1 MHDDIWV
8 VTELVGKGLASVSLQ
23 LLGKARQ
30 LADQADGKVMAV
42 AMGHQIMPLAQEIV
56 EHGAD
61 EVLVADHP
69 ELAYY
74 RTLPYA
80 RVLTELVQERKPNVV
95 LLGATSQG
103 RDLAPRVAARL
114 QTGLTADCL
123 ELHIDDQ
130 GLLVQTKPS
139 YGDNVM
145 VDIVI
150 PDHRPQMATVR
161 PNVFPLPK
169 RMADRQGKVSSVT
182 VTLQPDDLRTVVK
195 DIMAEEQEAFRLE
208 EADVVICGGRGMGS
222 KENFE
227 QLYAL
232 AQAFGGVVGAT
243 RPPAD
248 EGWINPA
255 FQIGQSG
262 KMVAP
267 KLFIACGVSGAVQF
281 TVGMEKSKTV
291 VAINKDA
298 AAPIFDFATYGIV
311 GDTREII
318 PALLQELTTIQEG
331 KTRSRKESN

>member
-1 MHDDIWV
+1 MNDIWV
-8 VTELVGKGLASVSLQ
+8 VTELVGGCLTSVSLQ

-30 LADQADGKVMAV
+30 LADQSGGKVVAV
-42 AMGHQIMPLAQEIV
+42 IMGHEINSLAQELV
-56 EHGAD
+56 KYGAD

-69 ELAYY
+69 ELVFY

-80 RVLTELVQERKPNVV
+80 RLLGKLVKEEKPNVV

-123 ELHIDDQ
+123 DLSINKEGI
-130 GLLVQTKPS
+130 LVQTKPS

-145 VDIVI
+145 VDIII
-150 PDHRPQMATVR
+150 PEHRPQMATVR
-161 PNVFPLPK
+161 PNVFPLP
-169 RMADRQGKVSSVT
+169 DRIDNREGEVTSVT
-182 VTLQPDDLRTVVK
+182 VTLQPDDLKTVVK
-195 DIMAEEQEAFRLE
+195 EIIAEEHEASRLE

-227 QLYAL
+227 QLYVLAEAL
-232 AQAFGGVVGAT
+232 GGAVGAT
-243 RPPAD
+243 RPAVD
-248 EGWINPA
+248 ENWIDDA

-281 TVGMEKSKTV
+281 TVGMEKSKII

-298 AAPIFDFATYGIV
+298 SAPIFNFATYGIV
-311 GDTREII
+311 GDVREII
-318 PALLQELTTIQEG
+318 PTILHEITTA
-331 KTRSRKESN
+331 

>member
-1 MHDDIWV
+1 MSDIWV
-8 VTELVGKGLASVSLQ
+8 VAELVGERLAPVSLQ

-30 LADQADGKVMAV
+30 LADQAGGQVVAV
-42 AMGHQIMPLAQEIV
+42 LFGHEIEHWAQDLIDY
-56 EHGAD
+56 GAN
-61 EVLVADHP
+61 EVILADHP

-80 RVLTELVQERKPNVV
+80 RALTRLVQEKKPNVV
-95 LLGATSQG
+95 LLGATSFG

-114 QTGLTADCL
+114 ETGLTADCL
-123 ELHIDDQ
+123 DLSLDKD

-150 PDHRPQMATVR
+150 PEHRPQMATVR
-161 PNVFPLPK
+161 PNVFPLPE
-169 RMADRQGKVSSVT
+169 RSTRTGKVTTAPVD
-182 VTLQPDDLRTVVK
+182 LQPEDLITVVK
-195 DIMAEEQEAFRLE
+195 EIIAEKQEAARIE
-208 EADVVICGGRGMGS
+208 DADVIVCGGRGMGS

-232 AQAFGGVVGAT
+232 ADALGGVVGAT
-243 RPPAD
+243 RPPVD
-248 EGWINPA
+248 EGWIDGA

-267 KLFIACGVSGAVQF
+267 KLLITCGVSGAVQF
-281 TVGMEKSKTV
+281 TVGMEKSKVV

-298 AAPIFDFATYGIV
+298 NAPIFNFATYGIV
-311 GDTREII
+311 GDVKEII
-318 PALLQELTTIQEG
+318 PVLLQEIKATAE
-331 KTRSRKESN
+331 R

>member
-1 MHDDIWV
+1 MHDILV
-8 VTELVGKGLASVSLQ
+8 VTELVNGGLAPVSLQ

-30 LADQADGKVMAV
+30 LADKSGDRVTAF
-42 AMGHQIMPLAQEIV
+42 AMGHEIV
-56 EHGAD
+56 PLGQELTKYGAD
-61 EVLVADHP
+61 EVIVADHP
-69 ELAYY
+69 ELARY

-80 RVLTELVQERKPNVV
+80 RIMTQVLQKRKPNIV

-123 ELHIDDQ
+123 DLSINEE

-150 PDHRPQMATVR
+150 PEHRPQMATVR
-161 PNVFPLPK
+161 PNVFPLPEK
-169 RMADRQGKVSSVT
+169 IEDRKGEITSVT
-182 VTLQPDDLRTVVK
+182 VNLEPDDLKAVVK
-195 DIMAEEQEAFRLE
+195 EIIAEKHEASRLE

-227 QLYAL
+227 QLYVLADAL
-232 AQAFGGVVGAT
+232 GGAVGAT
-243 RPPAD
+243 RPAVD
-248 EGWINPA
+248 ENWIDDA
-255 FQIGQSG
+255 YQIGQSG

-267 KLFIACGVSGAVQF
+267 KLFVACGVSGAVQF
-281 TVGMEKSKTV
+281 TVGMEKSKII

-298 AAPIFDFATYGIV
+298 SAPIFNFATYGIV
-311 GDTREII
+311 GDVREII
-318 PALLQELTTIQEG
+318 PAILQEITT
-331 KTRSRKESN
+331 T

>member
-8 VTELVGKGLASVSLQ
+8 VTELVGKGLAPVSLQ

-30 LADQADGKVMAV
+30 LADQAGGKVMAV

-61 EVLVADHP
+61 EVL
-69 ELAYY
+69 
-74 RTLPYA
+74 LPIA
-80 RVLTELVQERKPNVV
+80 RNSLLSDAALRPGATELVQERKPNVV
-95 LLGATSQG
+95 LLGLPARPRPASESLRGYKQG
-103 RDLAPRVAARL
+103 S
-114 QTGLTADCL
+114 ADCL
-123 ELHIDDQ
+123 ELHLDDQ

-150 PDHRPQMATVR
+150 PYHSPQMATVR

-281 TVGMEKSKTV
+281 TVGMEKSKIV

>member
-1 MHDDIWV
+1 MNDIWV
-8 VTELVGKGLASVSLQ
+8 VTELVGGCLTSVSLQ

-30 LADQADGKVMAV
+30 LADQSGGKVVAV
-42 AMGHQIMPLAQEIV
+42 IMGHEINSLAQELV
-56 EHGAD
+56 KYGAD

-69 ELAYY
+69 ELVFY

-80 RVLTELVQERKPNVV
+80 RLLGKLVKEEKPNVV

-123 ELHIDDQ
+123 DLSINKEGI
-130 GLLVQTKPS
+130 LVQTKPS

-145 VDIVI
+145 VDIII
-150 PDHRPQMATVR
+150 PEHRPQMATVR
-161 PNVFPLPK
+161 PNVFPLP
-169 RMADRQGKVSSVT
+169 DRIDNREGEVTSVT
-182 VTLQPDDLRTVVK
+182 VTLQPDDLKTVVK
-195 DIMAEEQEAFRLE
+195 EIIAEEHEASRLE

-227 QLYAL
+227 QLYVLAEAL
-232 AQAFGGVVGAT
+232 GGAVGAT
-243 RPPAD
+243 RPAVD
-248 EGWINPA
+248 ENWIDDA

-281 TVGMEKSKTV
+281 TVGMEKSKIV

-298 AAPIFDFATYGIV
+298 SAPIFNFATYGIV
-311 GDTREII
+311 GDVREII
-318 PALLQELTTIQEG
+318 PTILHEITTA
-331 KTRSRKESN
+331 

>member
-1 MHDDIWV
+1 MHDIWV
-8 VTELVGKGLASVSLQ
+8 VTELVGKDLAPVSLQ
-23 LLGKARQ
+23 LLGQARQ
-30 LADQADGKVMAV
+30 LADQTGDKVIAV
-42 AMGHQIMPLAQEIV
+42 AMGHEIMPMAQELI

-69 ELAYY
+69 ELTYY

-80 RVLTELVQERKPNVV
+80 RILGELIQEKKPNVV
-95 LLGATSQG
+95 LMGATSQG
-103 RDLAPRVAARL
+103 RDLAPRVAARI

-123 ELHIDDQ
+123 ELSINKD

-150 PDHRPQMATVR
+150 PEHRPQMATVR
-161 PNVFPLPK
+161 PNVFPQPERICGRK
-169 RMADRQGKVSSVT
+169 GKVISVP
-182 VTLQPDDLRTVVK
+182 VSLQPDDLKTVVK
-195 DIMAEEQEAFRLE
+195 EIIAEEQQASRLE
-208 EADVVICGGRGMGS
+208 EADVVVCGGRGMGS

-232 AQAFGGVVGAT
+232 ADALGGVVGAT

-248 EGWINPA
+248 EGWIDPA

-281 TVGMEKSKTV
+281 TVGMEKSKIV
-291 VAINKDA
+291 VAINKDTS
-298 AAPIFDFATYGIV
+298 APIFNFATYGIV

-318 PALLQELTTIQEG
+318 PALLQEITTAKES
-331 KTRSRKESN
+331 KTGSRKECN